1 MSIIP
6 WDKVDPSE
14 SPFVRLFSLIG
25 IPFVWIDQL
34 CSINSCKDHL
44 VIVVYSQIVVCYL
57 VYQNKIKHHLS
68 LEVLIKWCSSFC
80 YYWFICIIINK
91 IIKLHLPRC
100 YVSVYLCN
108 NNLDCIIYYRMGINY
123 YCLY

>member
-1 MSIIP
+1 MLFGLSEQDQAPPIFRSTNKNGVPHFAIIG
-6 WDKVDPSE
+6 S
-14 SPFVRLFSLIG
+14 SALL
-25 IPFVWIDQL
+25 
-34 CSINSCKDHL
+34 L
-44 VIVVYSQIVVCYL
+44 VT
-57 VYQNKIKHHLS
+57 
-68 LEVLIKWCSSFC
+68 
-80 YYWFICIIINK
+80 K